1 MVMDLSFKQ
10 DMNDEDIQ
18 QFMSAFEDYMKHAE
32 VEEMKHEIRTAK
44 HHVIIDGVE
53 VEIPEE
59 NDLIKSFEKEA
70 AELEVTVDY
79 YMAEFLWTRK
89 KGLS

>member
-32 VEEMKHEIRTAK
+32 VEEMKHEIRTAR

-70 AELEVTVDY
+70 AKLEVTVDY
-79 YMAEFLWTRK
+79 YMAEFLPSTK
-89 KGLS
+89 EGI

>member
-1 MVMDLSFKQ
+1 
-10 DMNDEDIQ
+10 MNEEDIT
-18 QFMSAFEDYMKHAE
+18 QFMNAFEDFMKHAE

-79 YMAEFLWTRK
+79 YMQEFL
-89 KGLS
+89 